1 MKKSTK
7 VVATII
13 AVTLVISAMIIAIY
27 AATAGNFGINA
38 NVSWTAQAGVDLE
51 FWAKVSGG
59 SETKEIAKTSITPS
73 TTNANANI
81 IGDLSCNFS
90 DTSEDGVNNPNAIEY
105 VYYVK
110 NKSLTPL
117 NIRVTKTPA
126 QAEEAGT
133 SPENHTPKVVL
144 NSETEGTN
152 TLTAVLGSSGY
163 NLGAGDVFAYT
174 VTLSLASGGEGTI
187 NADTGIATSFD
198 AGVTFNF
205 AVGGSS
211 QGTIITTVDGVG
223 ETTVNSSSLVGQ
235 TLGTYLSTLQTPEYF
250 TGWFFD
256 ENLTKAVS
264 DDYLNVELKE
274 SSISSL
280 YGKTA
285 STTGLTFELDSDT
298 DTYMVSGDSTT
309 PPSGEVIIPNM
320 YNGKKVTILGSAS
333 SGSGD
338 LLGSNKG
345 INATSSVSSAFENN
359 TNITSVVL
367 PNTIEYIKDSAFSG
381 CENLVSIYL
390 PDSLKKIGS
399 SVFSGCGISSIV
411 IPSSVEEI
419 NYVKMQNLL
428 LSGNDSKPL
437 TKSIGTNKELGGLGG
452 GSSYKGVD
460 TVNYYHIFMN
470 CPNLI
475 SITVAS
481 GNTKYDSRNNCNGII
496 ASNNNALIATC
507 KNTVIPKTIENIV
520 YFAFQGC
527 KGLTSVVIPSS
538 VESISHS
545 GSNIRDTDMAESM
558 SIQALD
564 NLNGNQG
571 QLFAYCNE
579 LTSIYVESGNRYFDS
594 RENCNAIIEKK
605 SNTILA
611 TCSTSKIP
619 STVEYIGA
627 SAFKDNLGITSIS
640 IPSGVKV
647 IGTQSFANCSNLTKI
662 FIPSSVTSIISDQYA
677 PFYGCSSVKIYC
689 EASSQPTGWGTYW
702 NNYDSSKTNKLT
714 PTWNYSRE
722 QFDSIQNIL

>member
-1 MKKSTK
+1 M
-7 VVATII
+7 
-13 AVTLVISAMIIAIY
+13 
-27 AATAGNFGINA
+27 
-38 NVSWTAQAGVDLE
+38 
-51 FWAKVSGG
+51 
-59 SETKEIAKTSITPS
+59 
-73 TTNANANI
+73 
-81 IGDLSCNFS
+81 
-90 DTSEDGVNNPNAIEY
+90 
-105 VYYVK
+105 
-110 NKSLTPL
+110 
-117 NIRVTKTPA
+117 
-126 QAEEAGT
+126 
-133 SPENHTPKVVL
+133 
-144 NSETEGTN
+144 
-152 TLTAVLGSSGY
+152 
-163 NLGAGDVFAYT
+163 
-174 VTLSLASGGEGTI
+174 
-187 NADTGIATSFD
+187 
-198 AGVTFNF
+198 
-205 AVGGSS
+205 
-211 QGTIITTVDGVG
+211 
-223 ETTVNSSSLVGQ
+223 
-235 TLGTYLSTLQTPEYF
+235 
-250 TGWFFD
+250 
-256 ENLTKAVS
+256 
-264 DDYLNVELKE
+264 
-274 SSISSL
+274 
-280 YGKTA
+280 
-285 STTGLTFELDSDT
+285 
-298 DTYMVSGDSTT
+298 
-309 PPSGEVIIPNM
+309 
-320 YNGKKVTILGSAS
+320 
-333 SGSGD
+333 
-338 LLGSNKG
+338 
-345 INATSSVSSAFENN
+345 
-359 TNITSVVL
+359 
-367 PNTIEYIKDSAFSG
+367 
-381 CENLVSIYL
+381 

-419 NYVKMQNLL
+419 NYVKMQNIL

-496 ASNNNALIATC
+496 LSKTNTLIATC
-507 KNTVIPKTIENIV
+507 KNTVIPKTIESIA

-527 KGLTSVVIPSS
+527 KGLTSVVIPSG
-538 VESISHS
+538 VKGLTDT

-579 LTSIYVESGNRYFDS
+579 LTSVYVENGNRYFDS

-619 STVEYIGA
+619 STVEYIGY

-647 IGTQSFANCSNLTKI
+647 IDTQSFANCSNLTKI
-662 FIPSSVTSIISDQYA
+662 FIPSSVTSIIADQYT

-722 QFDSIQNIL
+722 QFNSIQNVL

>member
-1 MKKSTK
+1 
-7 VVATII
+7 
-13 AVTLVISAMIIAIY
+13 
-27 AATAGNFGINA
+27 
-38 NVSWTAQAGVDLE
+38 
-51 FWAKVSGG
+51 
-59 SETKEIAKTSITPS
+59 
-73 TTNANANI
+73 
-81 IGDLSCNFS
+81 
-90 DTSEDGVNNPNAIEY
+90 
-105 VYYVK
+105 
-110 NKSLTPL
+110 
-117 NIRVTKTPA
+117 
-126 QAEEAGT
+126 
-133 SPENHTPKVVL
+133 
-144 NSETEGTN
+144 
-152 TLTAVLGSSGY
+152 
-163 NLGAGDVFAYT
+163 
-174 VTLSLASGGEGTI
+174 
-187 NADTGIATSFD
+187 
-198 AGVTFNF
+198 
-205 AVGGSS
+205 
-211 QGTIITTVDGVG
+211 
-223 ETTVNSSSLVGQ
+223 
-235 TLGTYLSTLQTPEYF
+235 
-250 TGWFFD
+250 
-256 ENLTKAVS
+256 
-264 DDYLNVELKE
+264 
-274 SSISSL
+274 
-280 YGKTA
+280 
-285 STTGLTFELDSDT
+285 
-298 DTYMVSGDSTT
+298 MVSGDSTT

-320 YNGKKVTILGSAS
+320 YNGKKVTTLGSSS
-333 SGSGD
+333 SGIGG

-345 INATSSVSSAFENN
+345 INATSLVSSAFENN
-359 TNITSVVL
+359 TSITSVVL

-419 NYVKMQNLL
+419 NYVKLQQILS
-428 LSGNDSKPL
+428 SGNDSKPL
-437 TKSIGTNKELGGLGG
+437 TKSIGTNKELGDLHG
-452 GSSYKGVD
+452 GSSYKGAD

-496 ASNNNALIATC
+496 LSKTNTLIATC
-507 KNTVIPKTIENIV
+507 KNTVIPKTIESIA

-545 GSNIRDTDMAESM
+545 GVYDVDLSQEGEVPPLATDNQNGNQGQLFAYCNELTSIYVESITNNGSNIRDTDIAKPISK
-558 SIQALD
+558 ALD

-579 LTSIYVESGNRYFDS
+579 LTSVYVESGNRYFDS
-594 RENCNAIIEKK
+594 RENCNAIIKTE

-619 STVEYIGA
+619 STVENIDMF
-627 SAFKDNLGITSIS
+627 AFRDNLGITRIS

-662 FIPSSVTSIISDQYA
+662 FIPSSVTSIIANQYA